1 MSEPTVQMRDVAF
14 AYPKNGFHLEVPAF
28 HLAPGERVAVV
39 GPSGTGKTTLLHLI
53 AGILKPHQGEV
64 WVAGHSVSAL
74 SESRRRS
81 FRAAHIGF
89 VFQDF
94 ELVDYLSA
102 WENILYPYRIAP
114 GLVLSDTVRAR
125 AHALAV
131 AAGVDGILDRR
142 PGKLSQGEKQ
152 RVSVCRALLAKP
164 EVVLADEATGNLD
177 PENKQ
182 RILDLLFER
191 AAESGASVLA
201 VTHDHALLPSF
212 DRVVDFID
220 FRRAQ
225 AA

>member
-1 MSEPTVQMRDVAF
+1 MSGPTVQMRDVAF
-14 AYPKNGFHLEVPAF
+14 AYPKNGFHLKVPDF

-64 WVAGHSVSAL
+64 WVAGQNVASL
-74 SESRRRS
+74 SDSQRRS

-94 ELVDYLSA
+94 ELIDYLSA

-114 GLVLSDTVRAR
+114 GMVLDDPVRAR

-131 AAGVDGILDRR
+131 AAGVDGIFHRR
-142 PGKLSQGEKQ
+142 PDGLSQGEKQ

-164 EVVLADEATGNLD
+164 SVVLADEATGNLD

-182 RILDLLFER
+182 RILDLLFEQ

-201 VTHDHALLPSF
+201 VTHDHALLPGF
-212 DRVVDFID
+212 DRVADFAD

>member
-1 MSEPTVQMRDVAF
+1 MTQAIVQLRDLAF
-14 AYPKNGFHLEVPAF
+14 AYPKGGFHLEVPAF

-53 AGILKPHQGEV
+53 AGILKPHRGEV
-64 WVAGHSVSAL
+64 WVAGQNVASL
-74 SESRRRS
+74 SDSRRRS

-94 ELVDYLSA
+94 ELIDYLSA

-114 GLVLSDTVRAR
+114 GMVLDESVRAR

-131 AAGVDGILDRR
+131 AAGIDGILHRR
-142 PGKLSQGEKQ
+142 PDRLSQGEKQ

-164 EVVLADEATGNLD
+164 AVVLADEATGNLD

-191 AAESGASVLA
+191 AAKSGASVLA
-201 VTHDHALLPSF
+201 VTHDHALLAGF
-212 DRVVDFID
+212 DRVVDFAD
-220 FRRAQ
+220 FRQARA
-225 AA
+225 A

>member
-14 AYPKNGFHLEVPAF
+14 AYPKGGFHLEMPAF

-64 WVAGHSVSAL
+64 WVAGHTVSAL

-114 GLVLSDTVRAR
+114 GLVLGDTVRAR

-131 AAGVDGILDRR
+131 AAGVDGILGRR

-212 DRVVDFID
+212 DRVVDFAD